1 MFIFSMRKK
10 RTNAEGIPL
19 GKTHRD
25 LVDTVFMLPL
35 IIQLLSVLE

>member
-25 LVDTVFMLPL
+25 LVDTVIMLPL
-35 IIQLLSVLE
+35 VVRLAFSS